1 MERVDL
7 RRTRLSGWTL
17 ILARAGWMAVFLLEV
32 SLFVIAVPFRMEE
45 LRQDPYHLTP
55 ALNQFGLSI
64 DFFVLYSTLLEGT
77 LAVTLISIALIIFWR
92 KSDDWMGLLVSIG
105 QVNMIVVLPVI
116 MVLPQVNDAWR
127 LPVLSIRSFGL
138 SLVILVFYLFPDG
151 SFKPRWARWLFLLF
165 LGCSLVSLFVPN
177 YTPPA
182 APIDIQNLVDALT
195 VLAMLAWV
203 GSGALLQVYRFLI
216 CSDPVQRQQTK
227 WVVFGFSMVFL
238 GLVLIS
244 LPVLLF
250 PSLRSPG
257 IPNLLYLLIDIPLTI
272 SGLAVLPIMI
282 GVSIL
287 KYRLWDIDI
296 LIRRTLL
303 YSLLTAMLV
312 LVYLSS
318 IVLLQAIFQILTG
331 QGTSPIVTILS
342 TLAIAALFNPL
353 RFHIQD
359 FIDRR
364 FYRSKYDT
372 SQALNSFAQT
382 ARNEVEM
389 NSLTT
394 TLLEVIVDAMHP
406 ENVSL
411 WLKNPNEVKK

>member
-1 MERVDL
+1 MEHVEARS
-7 RRTRLSGWTL
+7 THLSGWPL
-17 ILARAGWMAVFLLEV
+17 VLARAGWMAVFLLDLSV
-32 SLFVIAVPFRMEE
+32 FLIAVPFRMEE

-55 ALNQFGLSI
+55 ALNKFGLSI
-64 DFFVLYSTLLEGT
+64 NFFVLYSTLLEGM

-105 QVNMIVVLPVI
+105 QVSMIVVLPVI
-116 MVLPQVNDAWR
+116 AVLPQINGAWR
-127 LPVLSIRSFGL
+127 LPVLSIRSLGL
-138 SLVILVFYLFPDG
+138 SFVILVFYLFPDG
-151 SFKPRWARWLFLLF
+151 SFLPRWARWLYLLF
-165 LGCSLVSLFVPN
+165 LGCILASLFVPD

-182 APIDIQNLVDALT
+182 APIDIQSPVDAVT
-195 VLAMLAWV
+195 ILAMLAWV
-203 GSGALLQVYRFLI
+203 GSGALLQVYRFLSF
-216 CSDPVQRQQTK
+216 SDSVQRQQTK
-227 WVVFGFSMVFL
+227 WVVFGFSAVFL

-250 PSLRSPG
+250 PSLRSSG
-257 IPNLLYLLIDIPLTI
+257 IPNLLYLLIDIPLTLT
-272 SGLAVLPIMI
+272 GLAVLPIMI

-303 YSLLTAMLV
+303 YSVLTAMLV

-318 IVLLQAIFQILTG
+318 VVLLQAIFQVITG
-331 QGTSPIVTILS
+331 QGTSPIVTVLS

-353 RFHIQD
+353 RYRIQD

-372 SQALNSFAQT
+372 AKALNSFAQT
-382 ARNEVEM
+382 ARDEVDMER
-389 NSLTT
+389 LTGA
-394 TLLEVIVDAMHP
+394 LLEVVVDAMQP

-411 WLKNPNEVKK
+411 WLSDPSEVKT

>member
-1 MERVDL
+1 M
-7 RRTRLSGWTL
+7 
-17 ILARAGWMAVFLLEV
+17 
-32 SLFVIAVPFRMEE
+32 
-45 LRQDPYHLTP
+45 LT
-55 ALNQFGLSI
+55 A
-64 DFFVLYSTLLEGT
+64 
-77 LAVTLISIALIIFWR
+77 
-92 KSDDWMGLLVSIG
+92 
-105 QVNMIVVLPVI
+105 
-116 MVLPQVNDAWR
+116 
-127 LPVLSIRSFGL
+127 
-138 SLVILVFYLFPDG
+138 
-151 SFKPRWARWLFLLF
+151 
-165 LGCSLVSLFVPN
+165 LFVPD

-182 APIDIQNLVDALT
+182 APIDIQSPLDAVTILVMLT
-195 VLAMLAWV
+195 WV

-250 PSLRSPG
+250 PSLRLSG
-257 IPNLLYLLIDIPLTI
+257 TANLLYLLIDIPLTLA
-272 SGLAVLPIMI
+272 GLAILPIMI

-303 YSLLTAMLV
+303 YSLLTAMLL

-318 IVLLQAIFQILTG
+318 VVLLQAIFQVLTG
-331 QGTSPIVTILS
+331 QGPSPVITVLS

-353 RFHIQD
+353 RYRIQD

-372 SQALNSFAQT
+372 AQALNSFAQT
-382 ARNEVEM
+382 ARDEVEM
-389 NSLTT
+389 DRLTGA
-394 TLLEVIVDAMHP
+394 LLEVVVDAMQP
-406 ENVSL
+406 KNVSF
-411 WLKNPNEVKK
+411 WLRDSKKEYSSE